1 VMRGGEI
8 AQVGPPLK
16 VFDDPDNM
24 FVAGFI
30 GSPKI
35 NFIKATVI
43 RVEKGKISVNLAS
56 YNNIKIEFTSK
67 SNTLKIGD
75 EVTVG
80 LRPQHFSPKGG
91 LTFKLM
97 VELAEHL
104 GSETFVYAG
113 NATGELLTV
122 ATTNGRNLKI
132 GQKFEAHFA
141 PENALLFDAI
151 GNRVR

>member
-1 VMRGGEI
+1 
-8 AQVGPPLK
+8 
-16 VFDDPDNM
+16 M

-35 NFIKATVI
+35 NFVKATVT
-43 RVEKGKISVNLAS
+43 RVGKGKITVSLTS
-56 YNNIKIEFTSK
+56 YNKIKIDFTSK

-91 LTFKLM
+91 LTFKLT

-113 NATGELLTV
+113 NGTGDFSPWPPPLAE
-122 ATTNGRNLKI
+122 I
-132 GQKFEAHFA
+132 
-141 PENALLFDAI
+141 
-151 GNRVR
+151 